1 MNYFRPLLLAVLS
14 PVLVATLAAQTQPA
28 AVVKTIEPARIAFV
42 NSSAFLD
49 EQAGIKQLVKASQ
62 GLELEFTGTQSELSL
77 LNEKLRTLVGELQK
91 LGADPVANATA
102 IAAKQQEGQNL
113 QQDLRAKQQAA
124 QEAYSKRAQ
133 ETQAPIAAEIGKAMR
148 EFSKARDLG
157 MLLDAA
163 KLGEAILDV
172 KPELDLT
179 ADFIAYFNASHP

>member
-1 MNYFRPLLLAVLS
+1 MNYFRSLLLAVLS
-14 PVLVATLAAQTQPA
+14 PVLGVTLAAQAQPA
-28 AVVKTIEPARIAFV
+28 AVIKTIEPVRIAFV

-49 EQAGIKQLVKASQ
+49 EKAGIKQLVKSSQ
-62 GLELEFTGTQSELSL
+62 GLDLEFTGTQSELSL
-77 LNEKLRTLVGELQK
+77 LSEKLRTLVGELQK
-91 LGADPVANATA
+91 LSADPVANAKA
-102 IAAKQQEGQNL
+102 IADKQQEGQAM
-113 QQDLRAKQQAA
+113 QQDLQAKQQAA
-124 QEAYSKRAQ
+124 QQAYSKRAQ

-179 ADFIAYFNASHP
+179 TDFINYYNASHP